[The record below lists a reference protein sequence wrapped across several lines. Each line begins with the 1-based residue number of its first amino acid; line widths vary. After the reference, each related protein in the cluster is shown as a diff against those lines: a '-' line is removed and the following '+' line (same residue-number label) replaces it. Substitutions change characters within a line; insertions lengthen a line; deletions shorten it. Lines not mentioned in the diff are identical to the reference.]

1 MSAEPVSQQ
10 VEPAAQEHSGSRT
23 TTARLLG
30 WAIDGVESIVGLGL
44 AAMTILVLA
53 NVATRTFFGWSILWL
68 PDVEELCLGLIT
80 FVGAAS
86 AYGRGQHPAMLA
98 LVDRLPERIRKYHPA
113 AVDWVVIAATGAI
126 LSGAIPLIQIKWSQP
141 TPILGI
147 SQGWAIVI
155 ICVGAVALILI
166 GLLRVADA
174 GWRAAVVTGVPVLA
188 VTFAISQTEGQW
200 SAWMSS
206 NMLTAM
212 LIILVV
218 LVIAGIPISF
228 VLVIDA
234 SLAIIG
240 SGGIA
245 FNALP
250 GAMNDGVSLNPIL
263 LAIPFFIFA
272 GFIMDSGGLAKRLL
286 GFLVHLLGRLPGGIK
301 HVLVVGMVIVSGMSG
316 SKAADMTAV
325 GTPLR
330 RTVIDSGTSAEEM
343 TAILAASSSM
353 GETIPPS
360 IPLLAVGSITT
371 LSVGALFIAGIVPA
385 LLLAACLI
393 ALIAIRSRN
402 DRANRPAA
410 VPRRQLAKELLQA
423 LVPGAMPLLLIIG
436 VAAGIATPEE
446 VAAVAVLYGIIA
458 GIAYREL
465 RVGTIWRSVKDT
477 ASMTGMIMFITAA
490 AAAFSWVLT
499 TQDLQQTITSALEKI
514 PGGKVGFILVSCV
527 LLAVMGMLFEGLP
540 AVFVFTPLVLP
551 ASQAIGI
558 NGLQYGIVL
567 IIALGIGAFAPP
579 IGIGFYVAC
588 GIGKVRPEKV
598 FRNYLPYFVALFV
611 GLLIIGL
618 VPDITLWLPHLFN
631 YK

>member
-1 MSAEPVSQQ
+1 MSVEPVSQE
-10 VEPAAQEHSGSRT
+10 VEPAARARHWPGISAT
-23 TTARLLG
+23 RLLDL
-30 WAIDGVESIVGLGL
+30 AIDGTESVVGLGV

-53 NVATRTFFGWSILWL
+53 NVATRIFLGWSILWL

-98 LVDRLPERIRKYHPA
+98 LVDRLPAAARKYHPV
-113 AVDWVVIAATGAI
+113 AVDWVVIAATAAI
-126 LSGAIPLIQIKWSQP
+126 LGGAIPLIRIRWSQP

-155 ICVGAVALILI
+155 ICAGAAATILI
-166 GLLRVADA
+166 GLLRVATG
-174 GWRAAVVTGVPVLA
+174 GWRAAVVTGAPVLA
-188 VTFAISQTEGQW
+188 VSLAIMETEGQW
-200 SAWMSS
+200 STWMSS
-206 NMLTAM
+206 NMLAAM
-212 LIILVV
+212 LIVLMLLVV
-218 LVIAGIPISF
+218 AGIPISF
-228 VLVIDA
+228 VLVLVA
-234 SLAIIG
+234 SMGIVG

-245 FNALP
+245 FNELP
-250 GAMNDGVSLNPIL
+250 GSMNDGVSLNPIL

-272 GFIMDSGGLAKRLL
+272 GFIMDSGGLARRLL

-330 RTVIDSGTSAEEM
+330 QTVLDSGTSAEEM
-343 TAILAASSSM
+343 VAILAASASM
-353 GETIPPS
+353 GESIPPS

-371 LSVGALFIAGIVPA
+371 LSVGSLFIAGIVPA
-385 LLLAACLI
+385 LLLAACLM
-393 ALIAIRSRN
+393 ALITIRSWK
-402 DRANRPAA
+402 DRANRPER
-410 VPRRQLAKELLQA
+410 VPRRVLFKEFLRA

-436 VAAGIATPEE
+436 ITAGLATPEE

-465 RVGTIWRSVKDT
+465 RAGTIWRSVKDT
-477 ASMTGMIMFITAA
+477 ASMTGMILFITAA

-499 TQDLQQTITSALEKI
+499 TQDLQQSITRALEDL
-514 PGGKVGFILVSCV
+514 PGGRAGFIVVSCV

-551 ASQAIGI
+551 ASAAFGV

-598 FRNYLPYFVALFV
+598 FRPYVPYFVSLFV

-618 VPDITLWLPHLFN
+618 VPAISLWLPHLLGYN
-631 YK
+631 

>member
-1 MSAEPVSQQ
+1 MSVEPVSQQ
-10 VEPAAQEHSGSRT
+10 AEPATRESTRPRVTA
-23 TTARLLG
+23 ARLLDLV
-30 WAIDGVESIVGLGL
+30 IDSVETVVGLGV

-53 NVATRTFFGWSILWL
+53 NVFTRLFLDWSILWL

-80 FVGAAS
+80 FVGAAA
-86 AYGRGQHPAMLA
+86 AYGRGQHPSMLA
-98 LVDRLPERIRKYHPA
+98 VADRLPAAVRKYHPV
-113 AVDWVVIAATGAI
+113 AVDWVVIAAMAAI
-126 LSGAIPLIQIKWSQP
+126 LAGALPLIQIKWAQP

-155 ICVGAVALILI
+155 ICAGAGATILI
-166 GLLRVADA
+166 GLMRVAAA
-174 GWRAAVVTGVPVLA
+174 GWRAALVAGVPVLA
-188 VTFAISQTEGQW
+188 VAAAIVETEGQW
-200 SAWMSS
+200 TPWVGAH
-206 NMLTAM
+206 LLAAM
-212 LIILVV
+212 LVALVL
-218 LVIAGIPISF
+218 LVAAGIPISF
-228 VLVIDA
+228 VLVLDA
-234 SLAIIG
+234 SLGIIAA
-240 SGGIA
+240 GGIA
-245 FNALP
+245 FNILP
-250 GAMNDGVSLNPIL
+250 GSMNDGVSLNPIL

-272 GFIMDSGGLAKRLL
+272 GFIMDSGGLARRLL

-330 RTVIDSGTSAEEM
+330 STVLESGTSAEEM
-343 TAILAASSSM
+343 VAILAASSSM

-360 IPLLAVGSITT
+360 IPLLAVGSITA
-371 LSVGALFIAGIVPA
+371 LSVGSLFIAGIIPA

-393 ALIAIRSRN
+393 TLITVRSWK
-402 DRANRPAA
+402 DRGNRPER
-410 VPRRQLAKELLQA
+410 VPRRALFKEFLRA

-436 VAAGIATPEE
+436 IVAGLATPEE
-446 VAAVAVLYGIIA
+446 VAAIAVLYGIIA
-458 GIAYREL
+458 GVAYREL
-465 RVGTIWRSVKDT
+465 GVGSIWRSVKDT

-499 TQDLQQTITSALEKI
+499 TQDLQQTITSALEQI
-514 PGGKVGFILVSCV
+514 PGGKVGFIVVSCV

-551 ASQAIGI
+551 ASAAFGV
-558 NGLQYGIVL
+558 NGLQFGIVL

-598 FRNYLPYFVALFV
+598 FRHYVPYFVALFV

-618 VPDITLWLPHLFN
+618 VPDISLWLPHLLG